1 MILSERPDARLCS
14 GHAGIY
20 RGPGRSISPTTCLFP
35 GRTGCP
41 AAASI
46 FADDFIG
53 SNRTCTL
60 SAIRFTA
67 TAFSSAWSVNNASAE
82 KVELSLRSNGAGP
95 FSYEARATYA
105 LDAGAL
111 KMWLWVR
118 NVGTETL
125 PFGLGFHPWLVR
137 TPGALLQAKAKRV
150 VLEDNDHLPD
160 GEADV
165 ASCVEWDF
173 ATPRALPSAGSTT
186 PSSTG
191 TVAQEFFGRSGALSL
206 MSRPIR
212 SSRLISPIRPPPRPT
227 SSVSSQSRIPLMRI
241 ICPATRWPMVWR
253 FLRRRRPYR
262 QPVGLALGA

>member
-1 MILSERPDARLCS
+1 MSCSDKISNRACGRPVAVFALALRHDHWPKYRDRRWLVARECRHRASLPSPMASPRRRLLRISGAALSPIILSERPDARLCS

-82 KVELSLRSNGAGP
+82 KVELARSNGAGP

-111 KMWLWVR
+111 K
-118 NVGTETL
+118 NVAFWCVTVGNETL
-125 PFGLGFHPWLVR
+125 PCGPRLSPLAVR
-137 TPGALLQAKAKRV
+137 CPGALLQAKAKRV

-160 GEADV
+160 GEAD
-165 ASCVEWDF
+165 CRF
-173 ATPRALPSAGSTT
+173 
-186 PSSTG
+186 
-191 TVAQEFFGRSGALSL
+191 
-206 MSRPIR
+206 
-212 SSRLISPIRPPPRPT
+212 
-227 SSVSSQSRIPLMRI
+227 MR
-241 ICPATRWPMVWR
+241 
-253 FLRRRRPYR
+253 
-262 QPVGLALGA
+262 